1 MTSVPMPIPSRTQ
14 YVLDAIKHRI
24 LTGQLTPGQAL
35 VETELAAQFGVSKT
49 PVREA
54 LKTLAGTGLVVMNQ
68 YKGVTVRMVDA
79 DMAREV
85 YDVRLLL
92 EPEALKRAVR
102 RGASLDAARAALT
115 RADAAG
121 DTAERSLANREF
133 HRALYLPCGNP
144 LLGRMLDE
152 VRDQAALVSAVAWA
166 ASPSWEREAGLE
178 RFVWVAGL
186 AEPYAPSYF
195 SAGATGF
202 TSGLVNVAPS
212 VSLNM
217 IEALRSGDYP
227 AAMKV
232 WEQIRR
238 FEELRAAGGSAN
250 NVTVVK
256 EALASLGL
264 CRRDIRPPSRL
275 LPEAERAEVA
285 GIAAGWSL

>member
-1 MTSVPMPIPSRTQ
+1 M
-14 YVLDAIKHRI
+14 
-24 LTGQLTPGQAL
+24 
-35 VETELAAQFGVSKT
+35 
-49 PVREA
+49 REA

-166 ASPSWEREAGLE
+166 ASPSWDREAGEHREILRLALE
-178 RFVWVAGL
+178 GDADGAARALHAHIASFVRRAFPGAHEEIQ
-186 AEPYAPSYF
+186 AEQQ
-195 SAGATGF
+195 
-202 TSGLVNVAPS
+202 
-212 VSLNM
+212 
-217 IEALRSGDYP
+217 D
-227 AAMKV
+227 
-232 WEQIRR
+232 
-238 FEELRAAGGSAN
+238 EEGQ
-250 NVTVVK
+250 
-256 EALASLGL
+256 E
-264 CRRDIRPPSRL
+264 
-275 LPEAERAEVA
+275 
-285 GIAAGWSL
+285 